1 MKRLVLDHCRSHFP
15 GWADLA
21 VDDVDFD
28 DPKGFSSFTMAVRPR
43 AEVDPPAVFYRR
55 LEGKE
60 NAILDFEAEKR
71 VFLTL
76 GEAGIA
82 ARCLAYHRDYR
93 LEAFYRGRTLR
104 PAELFEDATLRK
116 IAQQLHRLH
125 HLQPTGL
132 PQQSF
137 FELLP
142 DKWGRLA
149 ARVLDQKE
157 RFPEAEQPLCDE
169 LWELLTPRTFAK
181 VRRCL
186 PEEPLTF
193 CHNDTYHGN
202 IMRLDGGEIRL
213 LDFEFSCLGYPAY
226 DFANLF
232 SETVMRHGQPEYPFF
247 RVAEPDYNRE
257 DLARLIRHY
266 VDVDQDDVGGA
277 GGAEA
282 RFERLLRQTEQCLL
296 LSHYVYAMAAL
307 PLALEPTGRLRFL
320 PYAHARFA
328 EFERQYALRFPQ

>member
-1 MKRLVLDHCRSHFP
+1 MKRLVLDHCRSLFP
-15 GWADLA
+15 GWADLG
-21 VDDVDFD
+21 VDDVDFE
-28 DPKGFSSFTMAVRPR
+28 DPKGFSSYTMAVRPR
-43 AEVDPPAVFYRR
+43 PVVDPPAAFYRR

-82 ARCLAYHRDYR
+82 ARCLAYHRSYR
-93 LEAFYRGRTLR
+93 METFYPGRTLY
-104 PAELFEDATLRK
+104 PEELFEDETLRK
-116 IAQQLHRLH
+116 IAIQLHRLH

-132 PQQSF
+132 PRRSF
-137 FELLP
+137 FELLQE
-142 DKWGRLA
+142 KWGRLA
-149 ARVLDQKE
+149 TRVLDQKE
-157 RFPEAEQPLCDE
+157 KFPEAEQPLCDE
-169 LWELLTPRTFAK
+169 LRELLSPRTFAK

-186 PEEPLTF
+186 PDESLTF

-202 IMRLDGGEIRL
+202 IMRLDSGDIRL
-213 LDFEFSCLGYPAY
+213 LDFEFSCLGHRAY

-232 SETVMRHGQPEYPFF
+232 SETVMRHGQSEYPYFRIAEPEYT
-247 RVAEPDYNRE
+247 RE

-266 VDVDQDDVGGA
+266 VDQDGG
-277 GGAEA
+277 GEDSGSEA
-282 RFERLLRQTEQCLL
+282 RFERLLQQTEQCLL

-307 PLALEPTGRLRFL
+307 PLAIEPIQRIRFL

-328 EFERQYALRFPQ
+328 EFERQYARRFPR